1 MDTDDLEPPEVPK
14 GKPDLQLMSVEQL
27 QVYIC
32 KMEAEIARVRAAI
45 EDKQTAHGAAD
56 AVFKI

>member
-27 QVYIC
+27 QNYIG
-32 KMEAEIARVRAAI
+32 ELEVEIARVRVAI
-45 EDKQTAHGAAD
+45 EDKHAAHGAAD